1 MSIITL
7 SICNVNAILCS
18 YFCISSFIGYASFC
32 ETVLTVLAPHI
43 LKATILEVL
52 TLIFQHSIYIS
63 NIQKQVPLCPKFES
77 QNPRISY
84 HLGEHHYQILNLV
97 DSKIRSIHEG
107 RLLGSRLVGSLT
119 N

>member
-32 ETVLTVLAPHI
+32 KTVLMVLAPHR

-52 TLIFQHSIYIS
+52 TLIFQFS
-63 NIQKQVPLCPKFES
+63 NLAYLSSKTGPALS
-77 QNPRISY
+77 QI
-84 HLGEHHYQILNLV
+84 
-97 DSKIRSIHEG
+97 
-107 RLLGSRLVGSLT
+107 
-119 N
+119 